1 MPIRAHAS
9 PSDVI
14 PLLERGDKTEA
25 QIFRALKISHPQ
37 WLGLRAKLMA
47 DNLIAT
53 VGRGKVKQYTI
64 VRMADV
70 EDWK

>member
-1 MPIRAHAS
+1 MNRAHAL

-14 PLLERGDKTEA
+14 TLLERGDKTEA
-25 QIFRALKISHPQ
+25 QIFRALKISHTQ

-64 VRMADV
+64 VRKSNV